1 MEDIIKDIAKP
12 HALHHPPDGCVQD
25 RSAPHPPRGYHL
37 EKLDRSPLL
46 HDIQA
51 GVPLVHPPAG
61 AVHDRSTPV
70 IDTSTH
76 LEPTHHKELLAE
88 VQAEGAHSAVMHELK
103 HKFVEDASGGGLHL
117 AHPPQACVHDRS
129 APHPPAGYHLE
140 HVDKQPLLHDIQHGV
155 LLAHPPK
162 EAVHD
167 RSNPVIDS
175 NVHLQSTHHKE
186 LLCEVVERG
195 SQQLVHPPP
204 GTIHDRSAPM
214 SSQHQMAA
222 H

>member
-1 MEDIIKDIAKP
+1 MSTNATVGVSFGLPDAPLCAAERTRRPAPLI
-12 HALHHPPDGCVQD
+12 HPEGAARRVARVRC
-25 RSAPHPPRGYHL
+25 A
-37 EKLDRSPLL
+37 
-46 HDIQA
+46 A